1 MKYIWKTSVMK
12 INNSKFRAF
21 AFIILVSCINCML
34 PLSRFVEE
42 VKHPVSWCVF
52 PFLLTSHVFLS
63 LFWFGIIYINSDIP
77 FMQYHGMY
85 QIIRTGRIKWVFGN
99 IAGVFI
105 RSFLAASL
113 TAICS
118 ILPLL
123 PSIEWTNEWGKVF
136 RTIASTGAAE
146 AYRFRFRIYYEI
158 FNVYTPLQLICITIL
173 VVSLI
178 ATFLAMLMY
187 VVSVYMNRAMAVAA
201 GTLMCI
207 MMFLA
212 KNVHV
217 SIKYKFALFI
227 PAVWAEVAGIATPDL
242 GYYWLPPLWYMFL
255 VLLTGICICTI
266 LVLLR
271 VKHMELDWVNE
282 DC

>member
-1 MKYIWKTSVMK
+1 MKYMWKTSVMK

-21 AFIILVSCINCML
+21 VFIIFVSCINYVR
-34 PLSRFVEE
+34 PLLSFVEE
-42 VKHPVSWCVF
+42 AKYPVSWCVF
-52 PFLLTSHVFLS
+52 PFLLTSHIFLS

-85 QIIRTGRIKWVFGN
+85 QIIRTGRVRWAIGN
-99 IAGVFI
+99 VVGIFI
-105 RSFLAASL
+105 RSFLATAI

-118 ILPLL
+118 VLPLL
-123 PSIEWTNEWGKVF
+123 PNIEWTNEWGKVF
-136 RTIASTGAAE
+136 RTIASTGVAE

-158 FNVYTPLQLICITIL
+158 FSVYTPLQLICITIL

-187 VVSVYMNRAMAVAA
+187 AVSIYVNRAMAVVM

-207 MMFLA
+207 MIFLA

-217 SIKYKFALFI
+217 SIKYKFALFT
-227 PAVWAEVAGIATPDL
+227 PAVWAEVAGIATPNL
-242 GYYWLPPLWYMFL
+242 GYYWLPPLWYMLLFL
-255 VLLTGICICTI
+255 LVSIFICII

-271 VKHMELDWVNE
+271 LRHMELNWVNE